1 MKIKW
6 LGHSSFLIESSDG
19 TKVMTDPFESGSY
32 DGAVAYAPIK
42 DSADVITV
50 SHDHA
55 DHNAVDGIA
64 GNPVIIRG
72 GEETIIKGVVVRGV
86 GTFHDESK
94 GQERGRN
101 VVHIVDVDGL
111 RVGHLGDLGHALS
124 DDEAEAVGQ
133 VDVLLAPVGGYY
145 TIGPEEARDVAEKL
159 GARIVIPMHYKT
171 EDLGFPIQP
180 VDDFL
185 KLMEQVERVAATSIE
200 IDKDN
205 LPEKR
210 SVIVLDYK

>member
-6 LGHSSFLIESSDG
+6 LGQSSFLIESRDG
-19 TKVMTDPFESGSY
+19 TKLMTDPFESGSY
-32 DGAVAYAPIK
+32 DGAVGYAPIT
-42 DSADVITV
+42 DSADIITV

-55 DHNAVDGIA
+55 DHNAVEGIA
-64 GNPVIIRG
+64 GNPEIIRG
-72 GEETIIKGVVVRGV
+72 GEDTTIKGVVVRGV

-101 VVHIVDVDGL
+101 IIHVISVDGL
-111 RVGHLGDLGHALS
+111 KVGHLGDLGHMLS
-124 DDEAEAVGQ
+124 DEEVEAVGQ
-133 VDVLLAPVGGYY
+133 LDVLLAPVGGYY

-171 EDLGFPIQP
+171 EDIGFPIQP

-185 KLMEQVERVAATSIE
+185 KLMEQVERGEATSVE
-200 IDKDN
+200 VDKDS
-205 LPEKR
+205 LPKKR
-210 SVIVLDYK
+210 KVIVLNYQ